1 MVSERSL
8 LDMNIP
14 RRQTLRQLR
23 RLKIKSTFE
32 TLSKRFKEEGT
43 YNKVRLMYQ
52 DEAGFGRI
60 SKMSSCWAPQGI
72 RPSIPSHYMREYRYC
87 YGAVDAQT
95 GDSFFL
101 IAGGCNTE
109 WTNEFLRQVSQAY
122 PDDYILL
129 VMDNAIW
136 HKSST
141 LEIPSN
147 IELAFIPPYT
157 PEMNP
162 IEQVWKEIRKRG
174 FKIRLSKH
182 WKPSLISFKKLFKDW
197 KKAF

>member
-1 MVSERSL
+1 M
-8 LDMNIP
+8 
-14 RRQTLRQLR
+14 LRQ
-23 RLKIKSTFE
+23 E
-32 TLSKRFKEEGT
+32 
-43 YNKVRLMYQ
+43 
-52 DEAGFGRI
+52 
-60 SKMSSCWAPQGI
+60 
-72 RPSIPSHYMREYRYC
+72 IPS
-87 YGAVDAQT
+87 
-95 GDSFFL
+95 SFFL

-129 VMDNAIW
+129 VIDNAIW
-136 HKSST
+136 HKSSI

-174 FKIRLSKH
+174 FKVNCQQTMDKV
-182 WKPSLISFKKLFKDW
+182 
-197 KKAF
+197 AF

>member
-1 MVSERSL
+1 
-8 LDMNIP
+8 
-14 RRQTLRQLR
+14 
-23 RLKIKSTFE
+23 
-32 TLSKRFKEEGT
+32 
-43 YNKVRLMYQ
+43 
-52 DEAGFGRI
+52 
-60 SKMSSCWAPQGI
+60 MSSCWVPQGI
-72 RPSIPSHYMREYRYC
+72 RPSIPSHYMREYRYW

-122 PDDYILL
+122 PDDYMLL

-147 IELAFIPPYT
+147 IDLAFIPPYT

-162 IEQVWKEIRKRG
+162 IE
-174 FKIRLSKH
+174 
-182 WKPSLISFKKLFKDW
+182 
-197 KKAF
+197 